1 MSVVLRVPE
10 DLYESARRIAA
21 LQGRQAGDLLREAWD
36 LYLDAHREQLA
47 ADFEDAAKLIRSG
60 DTAGLSEFAARTTE
74 QRAAAAA
81 ASVRTKHQP

>member
-10 DLYESARRIAA
+10 ELYESARKIAA

-36 LYLDAHREQLA
+36 LYLEAHREQLA
-47 ADFEDAAKLIRSG
+47 ADFEAAAKMIRAG
-60 DTAGLSEFAARTTE
+60 DTAGLSEFAGRTTK

-81 ASVRTKHQP
+81 AQAARSTR